1 MAIKLQTLDD
11 TAMVLSKEVA
21 ALPKHIAEIEKKLD
35 SHQKRLDLD
44 RAALA
49 ANQRDRKKAEG
60 DIQMQEQKVSKLKSQ
75 MLDAKTN
82 EQYRAF
88 QHEIEFC
95 ENEIKRFE
103 EQILELMGRS
113 EALDSAV
120 KVAEKA
126 LAEEKK
132 EVDGEKAR
140 ARDLTAKDQAKLAAL
155 QADRAGVARQ
165 ISRSLLSE
173 YERIRKG
180 RANVAV
186 AEVINGRCSKCN
198 MSVRL
203 QFLQE
208 LRAGNAI
215 MKCESCARILYIN
228 EPEDFSD
235 IAPAQA

>member
-21 ALPKHIAEIEKKLD
+21 ALPKHIAEIEKKLE

-60 DIQMQEQKVSKLKSQ
+60 DIQLQEQKISKLKTQ

-95 ENEIKRFE
+95 EKEIKRFE

-113 EALDSAV
+113 EGLTAAV
-120 KVAEKA
+120 KLAETALAVEKKDVDAEKN
-126 LAEEKK
+126 
-132 EVDGEKAR
+132 KAR
-140 ARDLTAKDQAKLAAL
+140 ELTAKDQEKLAAL
-155 QADRAGVARQ
+155 HADRAAIAKQ
-165 ISRSLLSE
+165 ITPSLLKE

-186 AEVINGRCSKCN
+186 AEVVGGRCGKCN

-208 LRAGNAI
+208 LRGGNQI

-228 EPEDFSD
+228 EPEDFSAD
-235 IAPAQA
+235 IAQA